1 MAVRDVLLFGDPRL
15 TAVADVVDPN
25 RADWVTDANDLQ
37 ETLTHLRKTLGFGRA
52 LAAPQIGSSFRMV
65 AFECDLG
72 SFVALNPR
80 IVWAS
85 QECRPV
91 WDDCFSLP
99 GTSVAVTRSVS
110 VTMEY
115 SDREGRLQR
124 LERLSPGHS
133 ELVQHEIDHLDGIL
147 MTQRM
152 VAPGA
157 IVASAMAGRTV
168 HPATTRR

>member
-1 MAVRDVLLFGDPRL
+1 MPIRDVLLCGDPHL
-15 TAVADVVDPN
+15 IAKTETVDLKKTN
-25 RADWVTDANDLQ
+25 WRADADDLQ
-37 ETLTHLRKTLGFGRA
+37 QTLAHLRKTMGFGRA
-52 LAAPQIGSSFRMV
+52 LAAPQIGSRFRMV

-72 SFVALNPR
+72 TFVALNPR
-80 IVWAS
+80 IVWSSAER
-85 QECRPV
+85 QAV

-115 SDREGRLQR
+115 TDPGGHVQT
-124 LERLSPGHS
+124 LERLCPSHS
-133 ELVQHEIDHLDGIL
+133 ELVEHELDHLDGIL

-157 IVASAMAGRTV
+157 IVASDMISRAV
-168 HPATTRR
+168 HPATS